1 MSLSDFLGET
11 IEIEVIDFL
20 VINSENEYNISE
32 IEKHLKLTKLQNKIN
47 ALIKNNIVIVIKND
61 KQLKYKLADNR
72 IVNNLIK
79 SSFAHSFYMIKEE

>member
-11 IEIEVIDFL
+11 IEIHIIDFL
-20 VINSENEYNISE
+20 ALNIDSEYNISE
-32 IEKHLKLTKLQNKIN
+32 IEKCIKITKLQNKIN
-47 ALIKNNIVIVIKND
+47 ALVKNNIVIVIKND

>member
-11 IEIEVIDFL
+11 IEIHIIDFL

-32 IEKHLKLTKLQNKIN
+32 IEKHLKLTKLQKKIN
-47 ALIKNNIVIVIKND
+47 ALVKNNIIIVIKND
-61 KQLKYKLADNR
+61 KQVKYKLADNR